1 MSKII
6 QKAIHTLIEGKSLTR
21 NDSKKVM
28 KIIMRGEAT
37 EAQISA
43 FLVALRMKG
52 ETVEEVTGAVEAMKD
67 DATQIQF
74 HFENIVDTC
83 GTGGDSLN
91 TFNISTAA
99 AFVAAGA
106 GVAVAKH
113 GSRSVSSKCGS
124 SDVLTAIGI
133 NIDIPPEEMEK
144 CLYEVGIAFLFAP
157 KLKTSMPYAMGPR
170 AEIGARTIFNILGP
184 LTNPARTK
192 RQLVGVYDVNLL
204 RLMVEVL
211 KELGAIQVMAVHG
224 NEGIDEISISG
235 PTRVCELVDGAIY
248 DYQIR
253 PENFKIPASPLKTI
267 QSFSARKNKKILMD
281 VLKGKES
288 PALNV
293 VLLNAGAAIKVSGK
307 VNSIWDGVQL
317 AQLSINSGAAL
328 EKLNKL
334 KEFTAKVKSVQGNT
348 R

>member
-6 QKAIHTLIEGKSLTR
+6 QNAINDLIEGKSLTR
-21 NDSKKVM
+21 SGSKKVM

-67 DATQIQF
+67 DATHIKSRF
-74 HFENIVDTC
+74 KNIVDTC

-124 SDVLTAIGI
+124 SDVLTALGVNI
-133 NIDIPPEEMEK
+133 NIPPEEMEK

-192 RQLVGVYDVNLL
+192 RQLVGVYDVNLV

-224 NEGIDEISISG
+224 SEGIDEISISG
-235 PTRVCELVDGAIY
+235 STKVCELVDGAIY
-248 DYQIR
+248 EYNIR
-253 PENFKIPASPLKTI
+253 PENFNITSAPLKTI
-267 QSFSARKNKKILMD
+267 QSFAASQNKKILMD
-281 VLKGKES
+281 VLKGKIS
-288 PALNV
+288 PALDV
-293 VLLNAGAAIKVSGK
+293 VLLNAGAGIKVSGK

-317 AQLSINSGAAL
+317 ARDSIQSGAAL

-334 KEFTAKVKSVQGNT
+334 KEFTANVKSEQGD
-348 R
+348 

>member
-6 QKAIHTLIEGKSLTR
+6 QNAIYRLIEGKDLNRTE
-21 NDSKKVM
+21 SKKVM
-28 KIIMRGEAT
+28 KIIMHGEAT

-52 ETVEEVTGAVEAMKD
+52 ETVEEVTGAAEAMND
-67 DATQIQF
+67 EATHIKSR
-74 HFENIVDTC
+74 FENIVDTC

-113 GSRSVSSKCGS
+113 GSKSVSSKCGS
-124 SDVLTAIGI
+124 SDVLTALGVNI
-133 NIDIPPEEMEK
+133 NIPPEEIEN

-157 KLKTSMPYAMGPR
+157 KLKSSLPYATGPR
-170 AEIGARTIFNILGP
+170 REIGARTIFNILDP

-192 RQLVGVYDVNLL
+192 RQLVGVFDVNLV

-211 KELGAIQVMAVHG
+211 KELGAVQTMAVHG
-224 NEGIDEISISG
+224 EEGIDEISISG
-235 PTRVCELVDGAIY
+235 LTKVCELVDGDIY
-248 DYQIR
+248 EYYIR
-253 PENFKIPASPLKTI
+253 PEDFNISASPLSTI
-267 QSFSARKNKKILMD
+267 QSKSANQNKLILLN
-281 VLKGKES
+281 VLKGKVS

-307 VNSIWDGVQL
+307 VSSLWDGVQL
-317 AQLSINSGAAL
+317 AQESIKSGAAL
-328 EKLNKL
+328 DKLNKL
-334 KEFTAKVKSVQGNT
+334 KQFTNKIMPDHK
-348 R
+348 

>member
-1 MSKII
+1 MSKLI
-6 QKAIHTLIEGKSLTR
+6 QNVINRLIEGKSLSR
-21 NDSKKVM
+21 SESKKTM

-67 DATQIQF
+67 GATYIKSK
-74 HFENIVDTC
+74 FENIVDTC

-113 GSRSVSSKCGS
+113 GTRSVSSKCGS
-124 SDVLTAIGI
+124 SDVLTALGI
-133 NIDIPPEEMEK
+133 NIDIPPEEMER
-144 CLYEVGIAFLFAP
+144 CLYEIGIAFLFAP
-157 KLKTSMPYAMGPR
+157 TLKTSMPYAMGPR
-170 AEIGARTIFNILGP
+170 REIGARTIFNILGP

-192 RQLVGVYDVNLL
+192 RQLVGVYDINLL

-211 KELGAIQVMAVHG
+211 KELGAVQAMAVHG
-224 NEGIDEISISG
+224 LEGIDEISISG
-235 PTRVCELVDGAIY
+235 TTKVCELIDGSIY
-248 DYQIR
+248 EYHIH
-253 PENFKIPASPLKTI
+253 PENFKLSPSLLKGI
-267 QSFSARKNKKILMD
+267 QSVSAAQNKRILLD
-281 VLKGKES
+281 VLKGRS
-288 PALNV
+288 GPPLDV

-307 VNSIWDGVQL
+307 VSSIWDGVQL
-317 AQLSINSGAAL
+317 AKKSILSGAAL

-334 KEFTAKVKSVQGNT
+334 KDFTLKIKTKS
-348 R
+348 

>member
-1 MSKII
+1 MTKII
-6 QKAIHTLIEGKSLTR
+6 QNAINNLIEGKNLNR
-21 NDSKKVM
+21 NESKKIM
-28 KIIMRGEAT
+28 KIIIRGEAT

-43 FLVALRMKG
+43 FLVALRIKG
-52 ETVEEVTGAVEAMKD
+52 ETVEEVAGAADAMKD
-67 DATQIQF
+67 RATHIKSRF
-74 HFENIVDTC
+74 KNIVDTC

-113 GSRSVSSKCGS
+113 GSKSVSSKCGS
-124 SDVLTAIGI
+124 SDVLTALGV

-157 KLKTSMPYAMGPR
+157 KLKTTMPYAMGPR
-170 AEIGARTIFNILGP
+170 REIGARTIFNILGP

-192 RQLVGVYDVNLL
+192 RQLLGVYDAKLV

-211 KELGAIQVMAVHG
+211 KELGAVQAMTVHG
-224 NEGIDEISISG
+224 EEGIDEISISG
-235 PTRVCELVDGAIY
+235 KTRVCELINGSIY
-248 DYQIR
+248 EYNISPD
-253 PENFKIPASPLKTI
+253 NFKIPVSPLKMI
-267 QSFSARKNKKILMD
+267 QSKSANQNKSILMN
-281 VLKGKES
+281 VLKGKSS
-288 PALNV
+288 PALDV

-307 VNSIWDGVQL
+307 VDSMWNGVQL
-317 AQLSINSGAAL
+317 ARESIQSGAAL

-334 KEFTAKVKSVQGNT
+334 TEFTKKVKTEKV
-348 R
+348 